1 MREEQEKNK
10 YREDVL
16 VNMQTIEEQR
26 KKMILDR
33 RNQTDYKVQMTQK
46 QREDELRYRKE
57 MENLKRLDRKEQV
70 ERIQKI

>member
-26 KKMILDR
+26 KKMILER